1 MVKKQTT
8 HANGGGS
15 RRQPSI
21 RNPQMPADTR
31 SKRGH
36 GAKSQAT
43 RERAVLA
50 LLSEKTVTDAAKKA
64 GVDESTLRRWLSQD
78 EAFQA
83 EYAAARNAAY
93 QAGIHRAQAL
103 TGRAMD
109 TLEELLGETKHPN
122 VRLGAARTVAEI
134 GIHQHDA
141 ETILQKLDEIESDQ
155 RRQQGR
161 S

>member
-1 MVKKQTT
+1 MAKKQ
-8 HANGGGS
+8 ANGGAS
-15 RRQPSI
+15 RRQPST

-50 LLSEKTVTDAAKKA
+50 LLSEKTVTEAAKKA

-93 QAGIHRAQAL
+93 QAGIYRAQAL

-109 TLEELLGETKHPN
+109 TLEALLDDEKHPN

-141 ETILQKLDEIESDQ
+141 ETIMAKLDEIESDQ
-155 RRQQGR
+155 RRDQGR
-161 S
+161 

>member
-1 MVKKQTT
+1 MRKESERATTDQNEPCSAGSTGLLSMAKKQTT

-31 SKRGH
+31 SKRGY

-50 LLSEKTVTDAAKKA
+50 LLSEKTITDAAKKA
-64 GVDESTLRRWLSQD
+64 GVDDSTLRRWLSQD
-78 EAFQA
+78 ETFQA
-83 EYAAARNAAY
+83 DEYA
-93 QAGIHRAQAL
+93 
-103 TGRAMD
+103 
-109 TLEELLGETKHPN
+109 
-122 VRLGAARTVAEI
+122 AARTVAEI

-161 S
+161 

>member
-1 MVKKQTT
+1 MTAPKRMATST
-8 HANGGGS
+8 A
-15 RRQPSI
+15 
-21 RNPQMPADTR
+21 RNAQMPADTR

-50 LLSEKTVTDAAKKA
+50 LLSEKTITDAAKKT
-64 GVDESTLRRWLSQD
+64 GVDDSTLRRWLS
-78 EAFQA
+78 QA

-109 TLEELLGETKHPN
+109 TLEELLDAKINAN
-122 VRLGAARTVAEI
+122 VRLGAAPPAASVSTP
-134 GIHQHDA
+134 GHP
-141 ETILQKLDEIESDQ
+141 
-155 RRQQGR
+155 
-161 S
+161 

>member
-1 MVKKQTT
+1 MPRKQAT
-8 HANGGGS
+8 HTNGS
-15 RRQPSI
+15 ARR
-21 RNPQMPADTR
+21 PQVTAGDR
-31 SKRGH
+31 QKGGH
-36 GAKSQAT
+36 GARTAAV

-50 LLSEKTVTDAAKKA
+50 LLAARTVTEAAAKA
-64 GVDESTLRRWLSQD
+64 GVGEKTLRRWLSED

-83 EYAAARNAAY
+83 EYAAARDAAY

-109 TLEELLGETKHPN
+109 TLEDLLDDKKHPS

-141 ETILQKLDEIESDQ
+141 ETILKKLDAIEADQ
-155 RRQQGR
+155 RRQHGR
-161 S
+161 